1 MRLRSDR
8 VPAFPAAPQ
17 RPGARG
23 RRARHGAR
31 FVFADPA
38 TWPAPAHAT
47 TTATTRYGGAH
58 ARSWDRLHPRLTRT
72 GAWAGHDGELPSME
86 GTVIRLQVDRLPG
99 TGTPKPLWLWHSATA
114 TTAEGMDRLWQ
125 MFLRRFDLEH
135 TFRFLKQT
143 PGWTRPRVRT
153 PEGAD
158 RWTWLMIAA
167 YTQLRLSRHL
177 VEDLR
182 RPWERTPAGPAR
194 LSPARVRRGFRRV
207 RPATALPANPPKF
220 SRPGPG
226 RPTGSRNSHRAPL
239 HDPGKTKKT
248 DIKG

>member
-1 MRLRSDR
+1 
-8 VPAFPAAPQ
+8 
-17 RPGARG
+17 
-23 RRARHGAR
+23 
-31 FVFADPA
+31 
-38 TWPAPAHAT
+38 
-47 TTATTRYGGAH
+47 
-58 ARSWDRLHPRLTRT
+58 
-72 GAWAGHDGELPSME
+72 ME